1 LPSDS
6 ETWQC
11 TQTLE
16 LKSSAEP
23 RPEEAFFNQVV
34 VLPRASLILLAN
46 AKKNAIYAVHVDYG
60 PFPASTRMDYIA
72 DFTVTMPILSLTGT
86 SDSLPDGEQ
95 VVQVY
100 CVQTQA
106 IQQYALD
113 LYQCLPPPVDALLGR
128 DSGIRVFDAPS
139 SDGFAVFD
147 PSRGPTVSAFPVS
160 SASPKTSL
168 PGSSSDTVPTTVY
181 PISSVPSEVS
191 GIHER
196 TTSNVE
202 VKPSAP
208 PLSSSDATTSV
219 PLPAPLNMDLSGGL
233 SILRNTSKGFE
244 QGPSLSDR
252 DVSPPVEPTGRVDS
266 VTITVPDV
274 SSAVDNSG
282 KDKSKAGMNDN
293 NLVPNS
299 HLMFKLGGN
308 TTHLVTPSEIL
319 SGAISSSENIHVNQ
333 GPRSEEV
340 KVQDTIDNNDVKSV
354 NVEVKHVD
362 ESRLGQPNQCDSQKE
377 PQVVSSDK
385 DKSVNT
391 PTSEVSNETLKEV
404 SPLTSEICSVDEL
417 PRGDDISAPD
427 TLEQPSIAGEE
438 EVQENPK
445 DLPEKATE
453 SVTTMSQSASGMKG
467 KRQKA
472 KQSQASAPS
481 SPSLSPFNSTDS
493 LNEPGSSAGL
503 LSTDIAF
510 SQLHSMQDMLNQV
523 RLVCAVHRCYIV
535 LVCIIEIYYLFV
547 MNNYLYQSCMVE
559 GVVVHDRVF

>member
-1 LPSDS
+1 MPSDS

-72 DFTVTMPILSLTGT
+72 DFTVAMPILSLTGT

-113 LYQCLPPPVDALLGR
+113 LYQCLPPSVDSLLGG

-139 SDGFAVFD
+139 SDGFAAFD
-147 PSRGPTVSAFPVS
+147 PSRGPTVSAFPVIS
-160 SASPKTSL
+160 VSPKTSL
-168 PGSSSDTVPTTVY
+168 PGSSFDSVATTVY
-181 PISSVPSEVS
+181 PVSSVPSEVS

-196 TTSNVE
+196 PTSNVE
-202 VKPSAP
+202 VRPSAP
-208 PLSSSDATTSV
+208 PLSSSDAATSV
-219 PLPAPLNMDLSGGL
+219 PSSVPSNMDLSGGL
-233 SILRNTSKGFE
+233 SILRNPLKGFE
-244 QGPSLSDR
+244 QGPALSDR
-252 DVSPPVEPTGRVDS
+252 DVSPTVDYTAEGRADA
-266 VTITVPDV
+266 VTTMVPDIP
-274 SSAVDNSG
+274 SAVGNSG
-282 KDKSKAGMNDN
+282 KDESKAGMNDN

-299 HLMFKLGGN
+299 HLTFKLGGN

-319 SGAISSSENIHVNQ
+319 LGAISSPENVHVSQ

-340 KVQDTIDNNDVKSV
+340 KVQDAIDNNDIKSV
-354 NVEVKHVD
+354 QD
-362 ESRLGQPNQCDSQKE
+362 ESRLGQPDQSDYQKE
-377 PQVVSSDK
+377 PQVVNSDR
-385 DKSVNT
+385 DKYVNT
-391 PTSEVSNETLKEV
+391 PIYEVNNEMLKEAPSV
-404 SPLTSEICSVDEL
+404 TSEICCVDEA
-417 PRGDDISAPD
+417 PRGDDITVPD

-438 EVQENPK
+438 DLQENTK

-453 SVTTMSQSASGMKG
+453 SVSTLSHSASGSKG
-467 KRQKA
+467 KKQKS
-472 KQSQASAPS
+472 KQSQASGPS
-481 SPSLSPFNSTDS
+481 SPSLSPFNSIDS
-493 LNEPGSSAGL
+493 LNDPGSSACL
-503 LSTDIAF
+503 PTTDMAF

-523 RLVCAVHRCYIV
+523 RLICAVHRCYV
-535 LVCIIEIYYLFV
+535 VCTIEIYYLFV
-547 MNNYLYQSCMVE
+547 MNKLLVSIML
-559 GVVVHDRVF
+559 R